1 MFAQSQIIGIL
12 RLMKLVEVIFFS
24 LAVAFIIIGIHQV
37 MTVGF
42 ANGYWALML
51 ALLFF
56 FLYNLRKQKKS

>member
-1 MFAQSQIIGIL
+1 MFPQSQIIGIL

>member
-1 MFAQSQIIGIL
+1 
-12 RLMKLVEVIFFS
+12 
-24 LAVAFIIIGIHQV
+24 

>member
-1 MFAQSQIIGIL
+1 
-12 RLMKLVEVIFFS
+12 MKLPEVLLLS

-42 ANGYWALML
+42 GNAYWALMA

-56 FLYNLRKQKKS
+56 FLYNLRRRKT